1 MTPHSAAPQAKSTRW
16 LFDVADE
23 NDTIVFARIL
33 APCLQ
38 KGDLITLSGDLGSGK
53 TAFARALIRALA
65 NNDMLEVP
73 SPTFTFIQTYDTQ
86 KLSLIHCDLYR
97 LREPDELIELGF
109 DELSRD
115 SLALVEWAS
124 HAPELEARANIDIQ
138 LSLKPHTQGIGRA
151 IIVTARGEHISR
163 LKSTMDVTTLLASHG
178 WLSAKRVAIAGDAS
192 GRHFERLTKNEVSA
206 ILMHAPPPL
215 AGPILR
221 DSKTYRTLARLSDS
235 LGSFVAMA
243 KALREEGVSSP
254 DILAADIENGLALVE
269 DLGVEGLTRDQAP
282 IADRYR
288 EAASLLAQ
296 LHAKS
301 LPQFIADQEGESY
314 HLPSYDLEP
323 LLTEVELFL
332 EWYYPAFS
340 RVPLSDKSRMQFFN
354 LWRGLIE
361 PCLKDRKTWTLRDFH
376 SPNLFWLSGRKGFQR
391 IGVIDIQD
399 AVYGH
404 PAYDLASLL
413 QDARIAIPETL
424 ELKLIKHYADLR
436 EAADPAFNLAQFLNA
451 YAIYGAQRVTKILGI
466 FVRLDR
472 RDHKPDYLRH
482 LPHMRAYLKR
492 NLAFPALAP
501 LKTWFNTIMPE
512 LFDGEKA

>member
-1 MTPHSAAPQAKSTRW
+1 MTPHSVAPQPNSTRW

-23 NDTIVFARIL
+23 NETIAFARML
-33 APCLQ
+33 TPCLQ
-38 KGDLITLSGDLGSGK
+38 KGDLITLSGDLGAGK

-65 NNDMLEVP
+65 NDDALEVP
-73 SPTFTFIQTYDTQ
+73 SPTFTLIQNYDTPNM
-86 KLSLIHCDLYR
+86 SVIHCDLYR

-115 SLALVEWAS
+115 SLSLVEWAS
-124 HAPELEARANIDIQ
+124 HAPELEARADIDIH
-138 LSLKPHTQGIGRA
+138 LSLKPHTEGIGRA
-151 IIVTARGEHISR
+151 MAVTVRGEHISR
-163 LKSTMDVTTLLASHG
+163 LKSTMDVITLLAFSG
-178 WLSAKRVAIAGDAS
+178 WLSAKRIAIAGDAS
-192 GRHFERLTKNEVSA
+192 GRHFERLTKNESSA

-221 DSKTYRTLARLSDS
+221 DGKTYRTLARLSDS

-243 KALREEGVSSP
+243 KALREEGVSAP
-254 DILAADIENGLALVE
+254 EILAANIENGLALVE
-269 DLGVEGLTRDQAP
+269 DFGVDGLTRDQAP

-288 EAASLLAQ
+288 AAVSLLSH

-301 LPQFIADQEGESY
+301 LPQLIAGQEGESY
-314 HLPSYDLEP
+314 RLPSYDLEP

-340 RVPLSDKSRMQFFN
+340 QAPLSDEARIQFFD
-354 LWRGLIE
+354 LWRVLIE
-361 PCLKDRKTWTLRDFH
+361 PCLKDRQTWTLRDFH
-376 SPNLFWLSGRKGFQR
+376 SPNLFWLSGREGYQR

-413 QDARIAIPETL
+413 QDARIAIPEAF
-424 ELKLIKHYADLR
+424 ELGLIKYYADLR

-451 YAIYGAQRVTKILGI
+451 YAIYGTQRVTKILGI
-466 FVRLDR
+466 FVRLNR

-492 NLAFPALAP
+492 NLAYPALAP
-501 LKTWFNTIMPE
+501 LKTWFSNVLPE
-512 LFDGEKA
+512 LFDGENA